1 MRRKTEAWDDMYANS
16 TMNAQAIS
24 DNAAR
29 FRKDNSSLT
38 LITVRDGN
46 DVELE
51 TIDIRAIESVRSQ
64 ERVEENENNK
74 E

>member
-51 TIDIRAIESVRSQ
+51 TIDKRAIESVRSQ
-64 ERVEENENNK
+64 ESVEENENNK